1 MKWPN
6 TVRKVKNLRT
16 TGVLALAVIV
26 LSACGD
32 GTATNDNADG
42 EDIGFEYGALQ
53 EEVDAVLEDL
63 EPVTLTYQGGANS
76 ADAINATASVN
87 FQEYIEER
95 SGGKITLDMVWGQA
109 IAPYVEVT
117 DALVDGR
124 LDIAY
129 HTPIYFPE
137 EYPAA
142 DAYGRITQYST
153 SEPLTS
159 APLTTEAVS
168 QAVMSAQGWNND
180 AHLQAIRDEGLIPLS
195 PTLNA
200 GDYWTACNEAGTG
213 IEDWQG
219 RQLRIGGSLHIPMSE
234 SLDAS
239 PVSME
244 YGEVYEA
251 LQRGTVDCT
260 YTQPQVAGATGLLEV
275 APYISHL
282 DDERMTGSAT
292 GMFVAG
298 PSFEELPL
306 AYQQIIFDAEVEH
319 LAGNLQT
326 TIDSIH
332 QSVLDVDEAAG
343 EFIPMEADAEAQL
356 IETQESMVDELIQEG
371 RLSED
376 IREQMATS
384 SEKWGQIVDEL
395 GYSDHGELA
404 NFDEWY
410 EPGSIDF
417 RPLAERV
424 FTEAAEA
431 HRPS

>member
-1 MKWPN
+1 MKRIHIG
-6 TVRKVKNLRT
+6 RKIKALPT
-16 TGVLALAVIV
+16 TGVLVVAGLA
-26 LSACGD
+26 LSACGG
-32 GTATNDNADG
+32 GTATGDSAGG
-42 EDIGFEYGALQ
+42 EDIGFEYGAPQ
-53 EEVDAVLEDL
+53 DEVDAVLEDL

-117 DALVDGR
+117 DALLDGR

-153 SEPLTS
+153 SEPLTN
-159 APLTTEAVS
+159 APLTTEAIS
-168 QAVMSAQGWNND
+168 QAVMSAQGWNNEE
-180 AHLQAIRDEGLIPLS
+180 HLQTIRDEGLIPLS

-213 IEDWQG
+213 LEDWQG

-306 AYQQIIFDAEVEH
+306 AYQQIVFDAEVEH

-326 TIDSIH
+326 TVDSIY

-343 EFIPMEADAEAQL
+343 EFIPMEADAEDQL
-356 IETQESMVDELIQEG
+356 VETQEAMVNDLIEQG
-371 RLSED
+371 RLPED
-376 IREQMATS
+376 IREQMSAA

-395 GYSDHGELA
+395 GYSDDGELA

-410 EPGSIDF
+410 EPGSVDF

-424 FTEAAEA
+424 FEEAAEA
-431 HRPS
+431 HRPN